1 MLCMDIRAKTWS
13 KQDRGGIFR
22 SSLWQA
28 GVFLSA
34 ICTQGFEALID
45 KVSFID
51 RVGSNMVKKQRGQ
64 TRRNPATQ
72 SYRAYIWQPV
82 VNVILGSA
90 LWLVLGFLNQTAR
103 RASGLVQKWQT
114 EIAKKLSIA
123 GFIPVVGS
131 FFVLFIKSNSIYN
144 CKRLRIRI
152 NPPIPCRS
160 FSDFED
166 YFAMDRL
173 GDVGRKDGFK
183 LASGGIHNT

>member
-1 MLCMDIRAKTWS
+1 MDKS
-13 KQDRGGIFR
+13 KQTKYQRENCQRLLDTMVRAFLCWPCIAKYGKFKNNRKGG
-22 SSLWQA
+22 Q
-28 GVFLSA
+28 
-34 ICTQGFEALID
+34 
-45 KVSFID
+45 
-51 RVGSNMVKKQRGQ
+51 N
-64 TRRNPATQ
+64 RRNPATQ

-90 LWLVLGFLNQTAR
+90 LW
-103 RASGLVQKWQT
+103 LVQKWQT

>member
-1 MLCMDIRAKTWS
+1 MLSGNQVEKNCDSLEQYLELCLILHILELLFQYMLCMDIRAKTWS

-103 RASGLVQKWQT
+103 RASGLVQK
-114 EIAKKLSIA
+114 
-123 GFIPVVGS
+123 
-131 FFVLFIKSNSIYN
+131 
-144 CKRLRIRI
+144 
-152 NPPIPCRS
+152 
-160 FSDFED
+160 
-166 YFAMDRL
+166 
-173 GDVGRKDGFK
+173 
-183 LASGGIHNT
+183 